1 MVYSML
7 NRFASNFMM
16 LIGLLLFLFPSIK
29 SDNRGSIASNAIP
42 KHDPCSSMGSGHK
55 WQKRHTLEYCLCFFF
70 SSHF

>member
-29 SDNRGSIASNAIP
+29 SDNGGSIASNAIP

-55 WQKRHTLEYCLCFFF
+55 
-70 SSHF
+70 